1 MKEKSGLHIII
12 CLTLIFLFFSLL
24 PSKAQQNP
32 SDLTRKK
39 EQIGKSIEYTNFL
52 LNQTQKEKNA
62 TLHELNLI
70 QVRIDSRREL
80 INQRRIEQG
89 LLMDTI
95 AKVFIKIDSLES
107 KLDNLKISYR
117 NLLRS
122 AYRQHNAYQKALFVL
137 ASDNLNQAWRRIKYY
152 DHYSQF
158 IQQQIHKIEAA
169 ETEYAHQIVRLEAKA
184 ERNQNIINDIFSEY
198 VSLESD
204 IAMKDYIL
212 EQLNEQIGQ
221 LTTELK
227 HNRMAALELEKQI
240 EDIVETER
248 EKSLQAGLK
257 IMGLNVP
264 ETGENFLLSSE
275 FEDNKGKLPWPLE
288 KGVISIVFGE
298 HNHPKLENL
307 KIKNNG
313 INILTHSQA
322 KVKSVFS
329 GVVTRIMAVP
339 NFNNVVIIR
348 HGDFLTVYSNLSSV
362 FVETGSRVDV
372 QQTIGTVYTDDNNGK
387 TELHF
392 EIWNGKNLLNPAE
405 WLLDIKQIII
415 SGKSGK

>member
-1 MKEKSGLHIII
+1 
-12 CLTLIFLFFSLL
+12 
-24 PSKAQQNP
+24 
-32 SDLTRKK
+32 
-39 EQIGKSIEYTNFL
+39 
-52 LNQTQKEKNA
+52 
-62 TLHELNLI
+62 
-70 QVRIDSRREL
+70 
-80 INQRRIEQG
+80 
-89 LLMDTI
+89 
-95 AKVFIKIDSLES
+95 
-107 KLDNLKISYR
+107 
-117 NLLRS
+117 
-122 AYRQHNAYQKALFVL
+122 
-137 ASDNLNQAWRRIKYY
+137 
-152 DHYSQF
+152 
-158 IQQQIHKIEAA
+158 
-169 ETEYAHQIVRLEAKA
+169 
-184 ERNQNIINDIFSEY
+184 
-198 VSLESD
+198 
-204 IAMKDYIL
+204 MKDYIL